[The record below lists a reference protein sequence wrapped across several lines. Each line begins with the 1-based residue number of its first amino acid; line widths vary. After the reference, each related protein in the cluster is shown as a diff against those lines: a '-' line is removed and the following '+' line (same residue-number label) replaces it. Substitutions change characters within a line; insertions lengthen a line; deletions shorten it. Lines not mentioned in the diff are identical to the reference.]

1 MDTQALRETY
11 DEINQC
17 GCPYEKAIL
26 TGQCECSRASRFC
39 LAEREG
45 VRCTADQ
52 ARTRCLALLDILR
65 GQARFAL
72 KTLDQNRAL
81 AHNKALRVQVGGLQG
96 LHKALWPERKLPTA
110 IGDIDALIEQAIAEF
125 GRLDALPF
133 GQIVQQ
139 MAAYPGLRRRRSRS
153 RSPYGPL

>member
-11 DEINQC
+11 DEINPY

-45 VRCTADQ
+45 VRCGSES
-52 ARTRCLALLDILR
+52 ARARCMALLDILR
-65 GQARFAL
+65 GQARFTL
-72 KTLDQNRAL
+72 KALDQQAAL

-96 LHKALWPERKLPTA
+96 LHKALWPQQPLPKIIT
-110 IGDIDALIEQAIAEF
+110 DIDALIEQAVGAF
-125 GRLDALPF
+125 DRLDALPF
-133 GQIVQQ
+133 ELIVQQ
-139 MAAYPGLRRRRSRS
+139 IASYQGRHRRRRSRS
-153 RSPYGPL
+153 N

>member
-11 DEINQC
+11 DEINEC
-17 GCPYEKAIL
+17 ACPYEKAIL
-26 TGQCECSRASRFC
+26 TGQCECSRADRFC

-45 VRCTADQ
+45 VRCNAEPAQ
-52 ARTRCLALLDILR
+52 ARCLKLIETLR

-72 KTLDQNRAL
+72 KTLDQQAAL

-96 LHKALWPERKLPTA
+96 LHKALWPKQKLPLM
-110 IGDIDALIEQAIAEF
+110 IGDIDALIERAIAEF
-125 GRLDALPF
+125 GGLDALPF

-139 MAAYPGLRRRRSRS
+139 LAAYKGRRRRRA
-153 RSPYGPL
+153 R